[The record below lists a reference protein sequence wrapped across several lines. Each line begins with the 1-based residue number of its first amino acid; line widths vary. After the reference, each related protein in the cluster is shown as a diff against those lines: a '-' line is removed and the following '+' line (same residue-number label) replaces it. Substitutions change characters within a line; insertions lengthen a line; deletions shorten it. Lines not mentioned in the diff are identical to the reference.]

1 MREIKRKRQREINIQ
16 IIQECATKKAKCKER
31 YLVGTRPTYVTNDQG
46 MALHAR
52 IEQDEKVI
60 CAEIMERKRCVIGK
74 STDMEKKKQ
83 RERDKDREREK

>member
-1 MREIKRKRQREINIQ
+1 MRVIKRKRQRYINIK
-16 IIQECATKKAKCKER
+16 IIQESETKKEISIEKDIWQ
-31 YLVGTRPTYVTNDQG
+31 VPTYVTNDQG